1 MFSNNKL
8 RVALMAFLL
17 LSCSQALWSADPVTS
32 FSDREYEFHSVVP
45 LGTDALQLRPAK
57 RVVNLLATAESHGF
71 EGIRRVPDGDSMAVV
86 GRDGRAVRYYP
97 SQVSFRL
104 TATGR
109 GHLQG
114 IDAAPIDTQAE
125 LNDYILGLHFRLKVF
140 RGVNFSFIEPQS
152 VDMLGMPAN
161 INYDERI
168 YHISFSLDHVPAED
182 RIVLE
187 VLDSSGERVSRF
199 HLELM

>member
-1 MFSNNKL
+1 M
-8 RVALMAFLL
+8 
-17 LSCSQALWSADPVTS
+17 SATEMPTFAGS
-32 FSDREYEFHSVVP
+32 GAAAAASIARAS
-45 LGTDALQLRPAK
+45 RPIAPPTLE
-57 RVVNLLATAESHGF
+57 R
-71 EGIRRVPDGDSMAVV
+71 I

-97 SQVSFRL
+97 SEVSFRL

-114 IDAAPIDTQAE
+114 IDAAPVDTHAD
-125 LNDYILGLHFRLKVF
+125 LNDYLLGLHFRLKVF
-140 RGVNFSFIEPQS
+140 RGVNFRFIEPQS
-152 VDMLGMPAN
+152 VEMLGMPAD

-168 YHISFSLDHVPAED
+168 YHISFNLDHVPAED

>member
-1 MFSNNKL
+1 
-8 RVALMAFLL
+8 MAACL
-17 LSCSQALWSADPVTS
+17 LSGNQALWSADQVSS

-45 LGTDALQLRPAK
+45 LGADALQLRPAK
-57 RVVNLLATAESHGF
+57 RVVNLLATAESHSF
-71 EGIRRVPDGDSMAVV
+71 EGIRRVPDGDAMAVV

-114 IDAAPIDTQAE
+114 IDAAPVDTQTDF
-125 LNDYILGLHFRLKVF
+125 NDYLLGLHFRLKVF
-140 RGVNFSFIEPQS
+140 RGVNFRFIEPQS
-152 VDMLGMPAN
+152 VEMLGMPAD
-161 INYDERI
+161 IHYDERI
-168 YHISFSLDHVPAED
+168 YHIAFSLDHVPADD

-187 VLDSSGERVSRF
+187 VLDPSGERVSRF

>member
-1 MFSNNKL
+1 MFRNTKL
-8 RVALMAFLL
+8 RAGMIAALL
-17 LSCSQALWSADPVTS
+17 LSCNLALWSADPVTS

-57 RVVNLLATAESHGF
+57 RVVNLLATAESHSF
-71 EGIRRVPDGDSMAVV
+71 EGIRRVPDGDAMAVV
-86 GRDGRAVRYYP
+86 SRDGRAVRYYP
-97 SQVSFRL
+97 AQVSFRL

-114 IDAAPIDTQAE
+114 VDPAPVTTQTD
-125 LNDYILGLHFRLKVF
+125 LNDYLLGLHFRLKVF
-140 RGVNFSFIEPQS
+140 SGVNFRFIEPQA
-152 VDMLGMPAN
+152 VDMLGMPAD
-161 INYDERI
+161 IHYDERI

-187 VLDSSGERVSRF
+187 VLDPSGERVSRF